1 MNGMCYILEGQSAKN
16 GLACIFQ
23 ATGNI
28 LLQQGQSQHDLAQVT
43 EHKGSSKKNRSN
55 MESDLFFPGTPP
67 PKKVFT
73 FLENANQQSFITLQK
88 LTIVHQHFKINV

>member
-1 MNGMCYILEGQSAKN
+1 MSGMCYILVGQSAKN
-16 GLACIFQ
+16 GLARIFQ
-23 ATGNI
+23 ATGNV

-73 FLENANQQSFITLQK
+73 FLENAISEVLLHCKSWQ
-88 LTIVHQHFKINV
+88 